1 MNTVA
6 VEERSDSENIIDEG
20 MYSAIF
26 AHNNNHYYYQQKP
39 EHNMIIPDREMNMKR
54 QVIND

>member
-1 MNTVA
+1 M
-6 VEERSDSENIIDEG
+6 DEG